1 MGSDHA
7 LKYAS
12 WYGCFYRPDF
22 AFKRNSY
29 ICGINIYLKMLKNMT
44 YIYEII
50 LGAEYLILTVLPN
63 VVHLMRILS
72 EFKPFKEGGISS
84 GESYF
89 QN

>member
-1 MGSDHA
+1 MLENAEMHVELQNNQIDSIHFM
-7 LKYAS
+7 
-12 WYGCFYRPDF
+12 CFFSLPLS
-22 AFKRNSY
+22 FKWDPT
-29 ICGINIYLKMLKNMT
+29 IH
-44 YIYEII
+44 EII

-72 EFKPFKEGGISS
+72 EFKPFQEGGISS